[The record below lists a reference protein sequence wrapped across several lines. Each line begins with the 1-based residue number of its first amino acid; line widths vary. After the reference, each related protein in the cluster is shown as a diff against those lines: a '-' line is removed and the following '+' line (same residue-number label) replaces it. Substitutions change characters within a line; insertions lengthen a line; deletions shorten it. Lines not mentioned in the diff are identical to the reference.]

1 MPLHKKEKS
10 MADRSSTFV
19 STATTEREKAI
30 DQALNQIE
38 RRFGKGAIMKLG
50 EASRI
55 QVEVI
60 PTGSIALDLALGVG
74 GIPRGRITEIYG
86 PEASG
91 KTTLCQ
97 HIIANAQRAGGYAAF
112 IDAEHAMDRTYA
124 ERCGVDIANLLISQP
139 DTGEQALEIV
149 DALIRSNAIDVVVID
164 SVAAL
169 TPRAEIEGEMGDS
182 HVGLQARLMSQAMR
196 KLTSAISSSNTSVV
210 FTNQLREKVGV
221 MFGNPETTSGGKAL
235 KFYASVR
242 LDIRRTDSIKQGQDV
257 MGNRTRV
264 RVVKNKV
271 APPFR
276 VAEFDIMYSE
286 GISREGG
293 LIDLGLEMGLV
304 KKSGAWFNVGDI
316 RLGQGRENAKDFLR
330 QNSDVAGALDDQIRG
345 NLSSFK
351 ASELEIPVEE
361 AEDEEVLEE
370 I

>member
-1 MPLHKKEKS
+1 MPMTKKEKA
-10 MADRSSTFV
+10 MADRSAPV
-19 STATTEREKAI
+19 SSATSEREKAI
-30 DQALNQIE
+30 ELALQQIE
-38 RRFGKGAIMKLG
+38 RRFGKGTVMKLG
-50 EASRI
+50 ETSKI
-55 QVEVI
+55 HVEVI
-60 PTGSIALDLALGVG
+60 STGSIALDLALGVG

-97 HIIANAQRAGGYAAF
+97 HIIASAQRGGGYAAF
-112 IDAEHAMDRTYA
+112 IDAEHALDRTYA
-124 ERCGVDIANLLISQP
+124 ARCGVDTNNLLISQP
-139 DTGEQALEIV
+139 DTGEQALEIL

-196 KLTSAISSSNTSVV
+196 KLTSGISSSNTAVV

-221 MFGNPETTSGGKAL
+221 MFGNPETTSGGRAL

-330 QNSDVAGALDDQIRG
+330 QNSDVAGALEEQIRG
-345 NLSSFK
+345 NISAFK
-351 ASELEIPVEE
+351 AGELELEE